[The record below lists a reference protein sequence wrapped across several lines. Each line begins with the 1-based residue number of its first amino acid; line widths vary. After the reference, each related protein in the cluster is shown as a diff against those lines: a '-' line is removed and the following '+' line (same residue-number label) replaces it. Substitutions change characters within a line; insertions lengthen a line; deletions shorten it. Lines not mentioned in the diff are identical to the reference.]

1 MEAEFSGRLLGDVIH
16 GDGTSEPHPK
26 YIAET
31 VEPSE
36 AAWEREEE
44 LYRKKQEES

>member
-1 MEAEFSGRLLGDVIH
+1 MEAEFSGRLHGDVIQ
-16 GDGTSEPHPK
+16 GDAMSEPAPE
-26 YIAET
+26 YIEET

-36 AAWEREEE
+36 AAWAREQE